1 MNDTV
6 CRIVTYLGNRLREP
20 STYPAL
26 ILVLTAS
33 GAAFT
38 EEQRAA
44 IMAVGMFAAGLI
56 GAALP
61 DRVGKKNDRASDPPT
76 EKESP

>member
-1 MNDTV
+1 MNDTA
-6 CRIVTYLGNRLREP
+6 CRIVAYLGNRLREP

-61 DRVGKKNDRASDPPT
+61 DRVGKRNDRAEDV
-76 EKESP
+76 EK